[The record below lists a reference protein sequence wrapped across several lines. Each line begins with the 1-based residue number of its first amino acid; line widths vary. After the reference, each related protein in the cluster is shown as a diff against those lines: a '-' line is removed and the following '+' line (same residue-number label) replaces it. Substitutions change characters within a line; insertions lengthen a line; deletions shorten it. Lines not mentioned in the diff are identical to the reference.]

1 MGLLN
6 RLFRR
11 DDRSDEIDVL
21 VKTHFNLKVKNRNYY
36 KEALRHSS
44 AIDGDVNGRK
54 SNERLEYLGDA
65 VLDLCVA
72 HYLYKSDKKAQ
83 ELSLIHI

>member
-11 DDRSDEIDVL
+11 DDRSDEIDAL
-21 VKTHFNLKVKNRNYY
+21 VKTHFNLNVKNLHYY

-44 AIDGDVNGRK
+44 AIDGDVNGITPCLLFYDG
-54 SNERLEYLGDA
+54 S
-65 VLDLCVA
+65 VLHCLAPIMQYVQDT
-72 HYLYKSDKKAQ
+72 
-83 ELSLIHI
+83 